1 MPAPASVDA
10 MRATQWV
17 PRGTDSTT
25 RDSNEGDSNEGI
37 GCMAAGPFQVE
48 HCLAME
54 GVEAASGKGRVRV
67 RVVQQFTPVNAAAGG
82 RGGGREGGKGGGN
95 EGRGAGAVAVPRLAS
110 LAVHREKWVEPFS
123 GGAELADGAA
133 LFSSEMVEE
142 GEGSEAVREGRVK
155 EIEGRWEVTAREAQV
170 PTAPSISSSLV
181 ALELTEPIQ
190 TECQGRWRPLLWRM
204 GRSCCSQ
211 RESGVMCIR
220 WMNCREKD
228 CFVWRLGGCFL
239 PTRRL
244 CHGLT
249 STNQGMQ

>member
-170 PTAPSISSSLV
+170 PTASQSKRSVKADGDLCFGGWDAHAAPRVSSDPIYSTTQIFPRSLVSFSSSPFCPCCHCGLSES
-181 ALELTEPIQ
+181 LE
-190 TECQGRWRPLLWRM
+190 
-204 GRSCCSQ
+204 SCA
-211 RESGVMCIR
+211 
-220 WMNCREKD
+220 
-228 CFVWRLGGCFL
+228 
-239 PTRRL
+239 
-244 CHGLT
+244 
-249 STNQGMQ
+249 